1 MSLSREDKLL
11 LLKIARDTIESYM
24 RTKKIPAFDVKT
36 PLLMEKRGAFVTIK
50 KKGELRGCIGIFT
63 SDKPLYLTVADMA
76 VSASAQDP
84 RFIPIV
90 ASELSQIS
98 IEISCLTPLKKIKDV
113 SEIEVGRHGLYI
125 MKGLYRGVLLPQV
138 ATEYGWDRDAF
149 LEHTC
154 LKAGLNTS
162 CWKEGADIYT
172 FEAEVFS
179 EEDVRGKG
187 QEASY
192 NEG

>member
-1 MSLSREDKLL
+1 MGLSREDKLL

-24 RTKKIPAFDVKT
+24 RTKKIPAFDVNS

-138 ATEYGWDRDAF
+138 Q
-149 LEHTC
+149 
-154 LKAGLNTS
+154 LNTDGTGMPF
-162 CWKEGADIYT
+162 WNIHVLRLALILPAGRKALIYIPLRQRCL
-172 FEAEVFS
+172 
-179 EEDVRGKG
+179 VRKM
-187 QEASY
+187 
-192 NEG
+192 

>member
-1 MSLSREDKLL
+1 MN
-11 LLKIARDTIESYM
+11 
-24 RTKKIPAFDVKT
+24 T
-36 PLLMEKRGAFVTIK
+36 PLLMEKRGAFVTIN

-179 EEDVRGKG
+179 EEDVRGKR